1 MNPHAAGRGGAPQG
15 FTLIEQLTALAVLA
29 VLTSL
34 TLPSLGELIDR
45 QRLQTA
51 AESLAADLSE
61 ARFAAALRGQAVH
74 LSFVRGADWCYALS
88 SAPGCDC
95 RSAARCTV
103 KAVLG
108 SELPGIRLAT
118 SSDAVF
124 DPAGTAEPA
133 AVASFV
139 SARGERLQVVL
150 SPLGRARVC
159 RPDGAVHRYPAC

>member
-1 MNPHAAGRGGAPQG
+1 MKPRAAARGTRPRGV
-15 FTLIEQLTALAVLA
+15 TLIEQLMVLGVLA

-45 QRLQTA
+45 QRLQMA

-61 ARFAAALRGQAVH
+61 ARFAAAQRGQAVH
-74 LSFVRGADWCYALS
+74 LSFVRGTDWCYALS

-103 KAVLG
+103 KAVRG
-108 SELPGIRLAT
+108 SELPGIRLAA
-118 SSDAVF
+118 SSDAVL
-124 DPAGTAEPA
+124 DPAGTAAPT

-150 SPLGRARVC
+150 SALGRARVC
-159 RPDGAVHRYPAC
+159 RPDGAVRHYPAC